1 MPTRAGAKR
10 RINVEAAEI
19 KHLIAR
25 KRKDKTGFERW
36 MGTLKN
42 KFDTIV
48 SNIRSR
54 LKGKGKEA
62 NIDTVDQADA
72 STSSSTGTSKI
83 TEKHEESPLRSFS
96 CSLTPMLRSYLLP
109 DIKQEF
115 LDRIRAA

>member
-25 KRKDKTGFERW
+25 KRKEKTSFERW
-36 MGTLKN
+36 MRFLKN

-48 SNIRSR
+48 SNIWSS

-62 NIDTVDQADA
+62 KIDTVDQADA

-83 TEKHEESPLRSFS
+83 TESTK
-96 CSLTPMLRSYLLP
+96 SLPWEVL
-109 DIKQEF
+109 
-115 LDRIRAA
+115 AVH